1 MDKNTINIKEV
12 TLDRMIE
19 YMREYIF
26 KLTGDEHSDRATH
39 PLDMPFLDYLI
50 ELKAEY
56 RRKQD
61 GKNKDEEKSVRI

>member
-1 MDKNTINIKEV
+1 MSEDTIQIKEV

-26 KLTGDEHSDRATH
+26 KLTGDEHSDSATH

-50 ELKAEY
+50 ELRNKN
-56 RRKQD
+56 RRKQND
-61 GKNKDEEKSVRI
+61 

>member
-1 MDKNTINIKEV
+1 MKDKIEIKEI

-26 KLTGDEHSDRATH
+26 KLTGDEHSDSATH

-50 ELKAEY
+50 ELRDKH
-56 RRKQD
+56 RRKQN
-61 GKNKDEEKSVRI
+61 G

>member
-1 MDKNTINIKEV
+1 MVKIPIA
-12 TLDRMIE
+12 TLNRMIE

-50 ELKAEY
+50 ELKTNH
-56 RRKQD
+56 RRK
-61 GKNKDEEKSVRI
+61 

>member
-50 ELKAEY
+50 EL
-56 RRKQD
+56 
-61 GKNKDEEKSVRI
+61 

>member
-50 ELKAEY
+50 ELKTEY
-56 RRKQD
+56 RRKQN
-61 GKNKDEEKSVRI
+61 GKNKKA

>member
-1 MDKNTINIKEV
+1 MDKNTINIIEV

-26 KLTGDEHSDRATH
+26 KLTGDKHSDSATH

-50 ELKAEY
+50 ELKTEY
-56 RRKQD
+56 RRNQI
-61 GKNKDEEKSVRI
+61 GKNKEA

>member
-50 ELKAEY
+50 ELKHEH
-56 RRKQD
+56 RRRQN
-61 GKNKDEEKSVRI
+61 G